1 MYSCGRFTRTQ
12 RHSIVAH
19 PTVSGFGHPA
29 KTDDP
34 QASLRAEL
42 MGQLVA
48 AQFEIE
54 AAMTEIAG
62 NAAAL
67 SDSKAQL
74 QLLSALQRQ
83 IGTANPAALA
93 IMRGEVVA
101 AVAVAQITV
110 NIGRAT
116 ALAETLA
123 IGLPAIA
130 NAARSQVANV
140 IRDLHQFD
148 QFLQFSSEQDAED
161 YRRRQ
166 NERLADIEQQLAL
179 RTPQGTL
186 NASGIAVGQLADA
199 YAHGAGNSPEFRE
212 KWDAL
217 VASTAKL
224 RDAAAAS
231 GISTEE
237 FDRNLREDLRR
248 ILKSKGL
255 SEAQIDAHFAAN
267 PNPLEAARA
276 FVDTND
282 VMTINAQVME
292 NGQDNLSPHQQ
303 IMPVAPAPS
312 TLATDPM
319 AAAMAKLSAAG
330 VVANALESGSNP
342 AHGLNAQPATAASNS
357 RSV

>member
-1 MYSCGRFTRTQ
+1 MN
-12 RHSIVAH
+12 
-19 PTVSGFGHPA
+19 
-29 KTDDP
+29 
-34 QASLRAEL
+34 
-42 MGQLVA
+42 
-48 AQFEIE
+48 
-54 AAMTEIAG
+54 EIAG
-62 NAAAL
+62 NAAAF
-67 SDSKAQL
+67 SDGKAQL
-74 QLLSALQRQ
+74 QLLTALQRQ

-93 IMRGEVVA
+93 MMRGEVVA

-140 IRDLHQFD
+140 VRDLHQFD

-166 NERLADIEQQLAL
+166 NERLAGIEQQLAL
-179 RTPQGTL
+179 GTPQGTL
-186 NASGIAVGQLADA
+186 HASGLAVGQMADA

-217 VASTAKL
+217 VTSTAKL

-255 SEAQIDAHFAAN
+255 SDAQIDAHFAAN
-267 PNPLEAARA
+267 PRPLDAVSAFIGDRDLETVGTAAKDANRTA
-276 FVDTND
+276 VQS
-282 VMTINAQVME
+282 TIQ
-292 NGQDNLSPHQQ
+292 
-303 IMPVAPAPS
+303 
-312 TLATDPM
+312 PM
-319 AAAMAKLSAAG
+319 RIDDALDSKAAG
-330 VVANALESGSNP
+330 GAIDPFETLRLAGVTTSTSTGNTFE
-342 AHGLNAQPATAASNS
+342 HGLSTSGHDAMQDRT
-357 RSV
+357 R